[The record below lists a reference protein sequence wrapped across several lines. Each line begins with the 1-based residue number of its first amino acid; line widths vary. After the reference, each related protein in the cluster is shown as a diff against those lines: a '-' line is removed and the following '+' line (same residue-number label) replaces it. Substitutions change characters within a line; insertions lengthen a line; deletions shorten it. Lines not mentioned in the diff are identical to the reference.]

1 MFKKHNYLNIGG
13 YTDANWARDNI
24 DKKIHLRIF
33 HFCGRKLSNQEKSE
47 TKGGGII

>member
-24 DKKIHLRIF
+24 DKKNLPSDIS
-33 HFCGRKLSNQEKSE
+33 LSWEE
-47 TKGGGII
+47 IE